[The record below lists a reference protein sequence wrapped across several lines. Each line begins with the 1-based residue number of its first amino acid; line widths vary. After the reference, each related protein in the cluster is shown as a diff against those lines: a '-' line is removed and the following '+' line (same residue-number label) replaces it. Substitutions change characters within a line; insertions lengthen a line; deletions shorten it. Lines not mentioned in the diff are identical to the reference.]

1 MIFSLPVSWRRSQ
14 NIPIYSLD
22 DYSIHIRMRNIHQ
35 SMRIA
40 ALLSMVPVTPPNI
53 GFCAFNSLSADSPGF
68 GVLLVLDV
76 DRLTKILKLT
86 GVLDKIFKY
95 TVFIRGKSQWT
106 GM

>member
-1 MIFSLPVSWRRSQ
+1 MIFSLPVGWRRSQ

-53 GFCAFNSLSADSPGF
+53 GFCAFNSLSKDAPEF
-68 GVLLVLDV
+68 KVTANGVVLDV
-76 DRLTKILKLT
+76 
-86 GVLDKIFKY
+86 F
-95 TVFIRGKSQWT
+95 
-106 GM
+106 